1 MQKYFEIII
10 FTAGVKQYADVIIDQ
25 IDPNKQYI
33 NYILSR
39 EYCLEVDTNYVKD
52 LRILKNRKI
61 ENMIII
67 DNWVHSFENQIDNGI
82 QILEWEGDMND
93 KELIYIQNYLI
104 EISRCENITEFNG
117 NTLKLRELIGNN
129 DILDRKNN

>member
-39 EYCLEVDTNYVKD
+39 EYCLEVDRNYVKD

-67 DNWVHSFENQIDNGI
+67 DNWVHSFANQIDNGI
-82 QILEWEGDMND
+82 PILEWEGDMND

-117 NTLKLRELIGNN
+117 NTLKLRELVG
-129 DILDRKNN
+129 